1 MVAQPECTRIPGV
14 DLQKLYGG
22 SFVDWE
28 VVASSWAKRT
38 VSSRLLLFAARRYLL
53 EAATTP
59 DAGRVEAL
67 GSTPLPDEVKRAFAS
82 PPEPARSA
90 ARRWGEFVDA
100 AVAAELETIS
110 YGERPPLLHELRAGL
125 KQAAAEAGTET
136 DLGRW
141 FLARRDALPGTDLPE
156 DPGYMPV

>member
-1 MVAQPECTRIPGV
+1 V

-28 VVASSWAKRT
+28 VVAGSWAKRT

-82 PPEPARSA
+82 PPEPAGSA

-125 KQAAAEAGTET
+125 EQAAAEAGTET